1 MAQSPPPP
9 SPESPVAKR
18 CNAGG
23 GGAACGA
30 TLPTQWLRMPNT
42 AVTADI
48 LYFAALALAVASA
61 ALTAFGMRQP
71 RYEGWRWWVVALWLT
86 TLGAAIG
93 AFWGGSMGTAVAD
106 MLLLQW
112 PVLTLI
118 GLRRFHPR
126 QALAGSERLDWA
138 MLTLALLVSAV
149 AAVDAVAGLT
159 GSQGPW
165 LAAACSMALHLYA
178 AAVLCLGP
186 GGRDFAPVRSLGVC
200 LALVALAPAFAALT
214 QAELLSTLLARTVA
228 AVLGA
233 VVMAFVAIT
242 LVCERTERQLR
253 DSRRRLRV
261 LANQDTLTQM
271 PNRRHFQELAN
282 EALLQ
287 DEPGT
292 AVLLNFDVDHFKQI
306 NDLFGHAAGDRAL
319 CLVSTAMLDNL
330 RVQDVPG
337 RQGGD
342 EFVLLLRRAT
352 TAHAM
357 GVAARIV
364 AEVQRRAPSQQLP
377 TLTLSFG
384 MVQIG
389 FGEGIHAA
397 MRRADQAMY
406 EAKRQ
411 GRSRAVAAAGN
422 EERPVF
428 SESQRLGLMPA

>member
-1 MAQSPPPP
+1 MSH
-9 SPESPVAKR
+9 
-18 CNAGG
+18 
-23 GGAACGA
+23 
-30 TLPTQWLRMPNT
+30 T
-42 AVTADI
+42 AVIAD
-48 LYFAALALAVASA
+48 LLFFAALALAVASA

-86 TLGAAIG
+86 TLGAATG
-93 AFWGGSMGTAVAD
+93 ALWPGSVGTAVAG

-126 QALAGSERLDWA
+126 QTLAGDERLDWA
-138 MLTLALLVSAV
+138 VLSLALVVALG
-149 AAVDAVAGLT
+149 AAVDEVAGA
-159 GSQGPW
+159 QGPW
-165 LAAACSMALHLYA
+165 LTAACSMALHLYA

-186 GGRDFAPVRSLGVC
+186 GGRDFTPVRSLGAC
-200 LALVALAPAFAALT
+200 LALVALAPALAALT
-214 QAELLSTLLARTVA
+214 QDDLLFTLPARTVA

-282 EALLQ
+282 EALQQ

-352 TAHAM
+352 TEHAM

-428 SESQRLGLMPA
+428 SESQRLGLTPA

>member
-1 MAQSPPPP
+1 MSTP
-9 SPESPVAKR
+9 
-18 CNAGG
+18 
-23 GGAACGA
+23 
-30 TLPTQWLRMPNT
+30 
-42 AVTADI
+42 DI
-48 LYFAALALAVASA
+48 LGFATAALVVAA
-61 ALTAFGMRQP
+61 ASLTAFGRRQR
-71 RYEGWRWWVVALWLT
+71 RYDGWRWWVVALWLT
-86 TLGAAIG
+86 TLGAAVG
-93 AFWGGSMGTAVAD
+93 ATLGAAWDSSLAAAVAS
-106 MLLLQW
+106 LLLMQW
-112 PVLTLI
+112 PVLALV

-126 QALAGSERLDWA
+126 QALPGSERQDGSVLFV
-138 MLTLALLVSAV
+138 ALLLAGVGAVSGGGQPHGLWL
-149 AAVDAVAGLT
+149 VAG
-159 GSQGPW
+159 
-165 LAAACSMALHLYA
+165 CSAALHLYA
-178 AAVLCLGP
+178 GSVLLMGP
-186 GGRDFAPVRSLGVC
+186 KGRDFSPVRGLGWT
-200 LALVALAPAFAALT
+200 LAVVALAPLLAAAP
-214 QAELLSTLLARTVA
+214 QVELLGALPSRTAA

-261 LANQDTLTQM
+261 LANQDTLTQV
-271 PNRRHFQELAN
+271 PNRRHFEELADD
-282 EALLQ
+282 ALRQ

-319 CLVSTAMLDNL
+319 CMVSSAMLENL
-330 RVQDVPG
+330 RPQDVPG

-342 EFVLLLRRAT
+342 EFVLLLRRAST
-352 TAHAM
+352 QHAM

-389 FGEGIHAA
+389 FGEGIRAA

-411 GRSRAVAAAGN
+411 GRSRAVAAAGD

-428 SESQRLGLMPA
+428 SASQRLGLATA

>member
-1 MAQSPPPP
+1 MISTPD
-9 SPESPVAKR
+9 SLVF
-18 CNAGG
+18 
-23 GGAACGA
+23 A
-30 TLPTQWLRMPNT
+30 T
-42 AVTADI
+42 A
-48 LYFAALALAVASA
+48 ALAVAA
-61 ALTAFGMRQP
+61 ASLTSFGQRQR
-71 RYEGWRWWVVALWLT
+71 RYEGWRWWVAALWLT
-86 TLGAAIG
+86 TLGAAVG
-93 AFWGGSMGTAVAD
+93 ALSDGNLGLALAS
-106 MLLLQW
+106 LLLMQW
-112 PVLTLI
+112 PVLALV

-126 QALAGSERLDWA
+126 QSLPGNERQDWSVLFVALLLAGVA
-138 MLTLALLVSAV
+138 AV
-149 AAVDAVAGLT
+149 AAGGQPQGLWLVAG
-159 GSQGPW
+159 
-165 LAAACSMALHLYA
+165 CSAVLHLYA
-178 AAVLCLGP
+178 AAVLLKGP
-186 GGRDFAPVRSLGVC
+186 EGRDFAPVRSLGATMAV
-200 LALVALAPAFAALT
+200 AALAPVLAALPEP
-214 QAELLSTLLARTVA
+214 ATLAALPLRTAA

-261 LANQDTLTQM
+261 LANQDTLTQV
-271 PNRRHFQELAN
+271 PNRRHFEELADD
-282 EALLQ
+282 ALRQ

-319 CLVSTAMLDNL
+319 CLVSSAMLENL
-330 RVQDVPG
+330 RAQDVPG

-342 EFVLLLRRAT
+342 EFVLLLRRAST
-352 TAHAM
+352 QDAM

-389 FGEGIHAA
+389 FGEGIRAA

-411 GRSRAVAAAGN
+411 GRSRAVAAAGD

-428 SESQRLGLMPA
+428 STSLRLGLTAA

>member
-1 MAQSPPPP
+1 MTST
-9 SPESPVAKR
+9 SEIL
-18 CNAGG
+18 GF
-23 GGAACGA
+23 GAA
-30 TLPTQWLRMPNT
+30 
-42 AVTADI
+42 
-48 LYFAALALAVASA
+48 ALAVAA
-61 ALTAFGMRQP
+61 ASLTAFGQRQR
-71 RYEGWRWWVVALWLT
+71 RYDGWRWWVVALWLT
-86 TLGAAIG
+86 TLGAAVG
-93 AFWGGSMGTAVAD
+93 ALFGGSFGAALAG
-106 MLLLQW
+106 LLLMQW
-112 PVLTLI
+112 PGVTLI

-126 QALAGSERLDWA
+126 QALPGSERQDASVLFA
-138 MLTLALLVSAV
+138 ALLLSAV
-149 AAVDAVAGLT
+149 AAVAAAGGQHAAPHAEPLLL
-159 GSQGPW
+159 W
-165 LAAACSMALHLYA
+165 LAAGCSTALHLYA
-178 AAVLCLGP
+178 AAVLYLGP
-186 GGRDFAPVRSLGVC
+186 AGRDFTPVRSLGATM
-200 LALVALAPAFAALT
+200 ALVGFVPVVAALP
-214 QAELLSTLLARTVA
+214 QSDLLTALPVRTGA

-261 LANQDTLTQM
+261 LANQDTLTQV
-271 PNRRHFQELAN
+271 PNRRHFEELADD
-282 EALLQ
+282 ALRQ

-319 CLVSTAMLDNL
+319 CLVSSAMLENL
-330 RVQDVPG
+330 RAQDVPG

-342 EFVLLLRRAT
+342 EFVLLLRRAST
-352 TAHAM
+352 QDAM

-389 FGEGIHAA
+389 FGEGIRAA

-411 GRSRAVAAAGN
+411 GRSRAVAAAGD
-422 EERPVF
+422 EDRPVF
-428 SESQRLGLMPA
+428 SASQRLGLTPA

>member
-1 MAQSPPPP
+1 MTST
-9 SPESPVAKR
+9 SEIL
-18 CNAGG
+18 GF
-23 GGAACGA
+23 GAA
-30 TLPTQWLRMPNT
+30 
-42 AVTADI
+42 
-48 LYFAALALAVASA
+48 ALAVAA
-61 ALTAFGMRQP
+61 ASLTAFGQRQR
-71 RYEGWRWWVVALWLT
+71 RYDGWRWWIVALWLT
-86 TLGAAIG
+86 TLGAAVG
-93 AFWGGSMGTAVAD
+93 ALFGGSFGAELAG
-106 MLLLQW
+106 LLLMQW
-112 PVLTLI
+112 PVVTLI

-126 QALAGSERLDWA
+126 QALPGSERQDASVLFA
-138 MLTLALLVSAV
+138 ALLVSAV
-149 AAVDAVAGLT
+149 AAV
-159 GSQGPW
+159 
-165 LAAACSMALHLYA
+165 AAAGGQHSAPQAEPLVLWLTAGCSTALHLYA
-178 AAVLCLGP
+178 AAVLYLGP
-186 GGRDFAPVRSLGVC
+186 AGRDFTPVRSLGATM
-200 LALVALAPAFAALT
+200 ALVGFAPVVAALP
-214 QAELLSTLLARTVA
+214 QSDLLTALPVRTGA

-261 LANQDTLTQM
+261 LANQDTLTQV
-271 PNRRHFQELAN
+271 PNRRHFEELADD
-282 EALLQ
+282 ALRQ

-319 CLVSTAMLDNL
+319 CLVSSAMLDNL
-330 RVQDVPG
+330 RAPDVPG

-342 EFVLLLRRAT
+342 EFVLLLRRAST
-352 TAHAM
+352 QDAM

-364 AEVQRRAPSQQLP
+364 AEVQRRAPGQQLP

-389 FGEGIHAA
+389 FGEGIRAA

-411 GRSRAVAAAGN
+411 GRSRAVAAAGD

-428 SESQRLGLMPA
+428 SASQRLGLTLA